1 MAVGRRFL
9 VLAVAFSAALAF
21 AGRGDAADGGMVYVD
36 IYRPE
41 NNGLMNSIGCIIT
54 ITGDPNGVF
63 CHEVI
68 RGEENKGISGGK
80 TTVLLGGD
88 RVICELNP
96 SNSIQAFTPRAMRPD
111 GLTPGARSWA
121 PSTLTPRARP
131 GEAVELGVVPKS
143 RGSTYLGGWLLRQE
157 PHATT
162 KKHGNEH

>member
-1 MAVGRRFL
+1 MSAERRVFRL
-9 VLAVAFSAALAF
+9 TVALSVTFAF
-21 AGRGDAADGGMVYVD
+21 AGRGAAADGGMIRVD

-54 ITGDPNGVF
+54 IAGDPNGAS

-68 RGEENKGISGGK
+68 RGEENKVISGGK

-111 GLTPGARSWA
+111 GLTPEARTWA
-121 PSTLTPRARP
+121 PTTLMPRARP
-131 GEAVELGVVPKS
+131 GETVELGVVPKS
-143 RGSTYLGGWLLRQE
+143 RRSSYVGGWLLRQE

-162 KKHGNEH
+162 KKHGGM